1 MQYLAVVVE
10 DDNAMRTIYRRVL
23 EDIGYTVIEAGDGN
37 TAIKLLRD
45 HTPDIIFL
53 DMLLPYVNGLT
64 VLDYILNAEHLNRM
78 HVVIVTSNRQFE
90 KDIENQRHIDFILK
104 PIRPAQIRDL
114 ARAALVE

>member
-1 MQYLAVVVE
+1 MQHLAVVVE

-23 EDIGYTVIEAGDGN
+23 EDIGYTVIEANDGN

-45 HTPDIIFL
+45 HTPEIIFL
-53 DMLLPYVNGLT
+53 DILLPYVNGMA
-64 VLDYILNAEHLNRM
+64 VLEYILGADHLDRM
-78 HVVIVTSNRQFE
+78 RVVIVTSNRQFE
-90 KDIENQRHIDFILK
+90 KEIVTQRPVDFIVK